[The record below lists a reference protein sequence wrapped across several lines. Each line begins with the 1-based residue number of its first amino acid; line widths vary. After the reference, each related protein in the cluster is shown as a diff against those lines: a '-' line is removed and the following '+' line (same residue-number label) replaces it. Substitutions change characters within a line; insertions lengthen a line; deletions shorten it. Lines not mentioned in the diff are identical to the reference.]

1 MGKIMKI
8 GIMGSG
14 GSGKTIT
21 GFSLAEDLGY
31 DFLASRSIT
40 SGILKRDGFDH
51 SVQVEKFIAQDQ
63 RQKEI
68 MELLIERESNN
79 SMFITDRT
87 SIDVAA
93 YALVEMKNS
102 DPKKLSEILEMCK
115 NHAKSYTHLFVCPW
129 AGIDLRRNNLSR
141 TINPHYQLL
150 IHEAQIGLLV
160 DWELNFKLLNKNNKI
175 GSDLNAEERV
185 EEIKNYL

>member
-1 MGKIMKI
+1 MKI

-21 GFSLAEDLGY
+21 GFSLAEDLGCE
-31 DFLASRSIT
+31 FLASRSIT
-40 SGILKRDGFDH
+40 AEILKRDGYDH
-51 SVQVEKFIAQDQ
+51 SIQVEKFIAQNQ
-63 RQKEI
+63 RQEEI
-68 MELLIERESNN
+68 MNLLIERESKH
-79 SMFITDRT
+79 SIFITDRT

-129 AGIDLRRNNLSR
+129 AGIDLRRDNLSR

-160 DWELNFKLLNKNNKI
+160 DWGLNFEILDKKNKI
-175 GSDLNAEERV
+175 SSDLNAEKRV

>member
-1 MGKIMKI
+1 MKI

-14 GSGKTIT
+14 GSGKTVT
-21 GFSLAEDLGY
+21 GFKLADELDC

-40 SGILKRDGFDH
+40 AEILKRDGYDH
-51 SVQVEKFIAQDQ
+51 EMQVEKFIAQKQ

-68 MELLIERESNN
+68 MNLLIDRELNFSD
-79 SMFITDRT
+79 FITDRT
-87 SIDVAA
+87 SIDVAT
-93 YALVEMKNS
+93 YALVEMKDS
-102 DPKKLSEILEMCK
+102 DPKELSEILDACRE
-115 NHAKSYTHLFVCPW
+115 HAKSYTHLFVCPW

-160 DWELNFKLLNKNNKI
+160 DWGLNFNMLEKNSKI
-175 GSDLNAEERV
+175 GLDLNVEKRI
-185 EEIKNYL
+185 EEINKYL